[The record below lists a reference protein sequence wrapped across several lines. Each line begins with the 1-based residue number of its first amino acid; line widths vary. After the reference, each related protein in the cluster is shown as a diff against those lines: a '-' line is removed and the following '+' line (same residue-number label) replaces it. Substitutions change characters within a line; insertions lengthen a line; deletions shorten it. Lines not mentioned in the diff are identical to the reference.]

1 MGLVANEWHWTT
13 RYYKGG
19 NMKKYLTMSREKL
32 ILVIYNTKNPKLK
45 LRLIRILTLKSMGLI
60 DKDGNLRFDP
70 PD

>member
-1 MGLVANEWHWTT
+1 
-13 RYYKGG
+13 
-19 NMKKYLTMSREKL
+19 MKKYLTMSREKL

-60 DKDGNLRFDP
+60 DKDGNLKFDP